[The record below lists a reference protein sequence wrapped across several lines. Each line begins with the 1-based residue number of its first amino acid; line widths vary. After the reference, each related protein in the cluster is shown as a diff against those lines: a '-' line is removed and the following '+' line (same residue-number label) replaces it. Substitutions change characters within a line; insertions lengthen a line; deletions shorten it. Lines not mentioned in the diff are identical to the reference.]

1 MNCSNEP
8 HFKRVKVVHLCRRY
22 GRRSSS
28 IQQLLEE
35 IHGQLSAELLPAS
48 GESAGT
54 VPELPDLSRR
64 LLSSAIADLM
74 ERGAARFYPGV
85 LT

>member
-1 MNCSNEP
+1 M
-8 HFKRVKVVHLCRRY
+8 KVVHLCRRY

-48 GESAGT
+48 GESAGAGT
-54 VPELPDLSRR
+54 VPDLPDLSRR